1 MLISG
6 TKAKSCGLV
15 AAFATAAVLCAG
27 AADAADM
34 DTMVTKAPPPP
45 AATAPASCGSFY
57 DFFVTACPLTWSGV
71 TLYGTVDMGGT
82 YQTHGSPFDPNFPT
96 GASYL
101 LGAGGGNA
109 TNRAAGFGWAPNGM
123 SQSNVGIKV
132 IEPIAPGGWSFISQ
146 NEIAFDPYSLL
157 LSNAPQAMQ
166 NGIGVAENLQAQPYD
181 SSRWGW
187 LAATNVVGL
196 SQPVFGTLT
205 FGRQNS
211 LLNDSLS
218 AYDPMGASYAFAMIG
233 YSGKYAGAGGTEEA
247 RWTTAIKYRVN
258 VGDFRF
264 AVMGQPVGGA
274 DGGYNAYNPNNGAVA
289 GQIGSDFRH
298 LGPGIFSWDIV
309 GTWEKDA
316 VNIGTTF
323 PGQTTALGWPTS
335 FPSGFSAGC
344 AACSGL
350 KATISNNT
358 SIAVLA
364 KYSFGSWGNSPPPV
378 VGKAPPVPSGPS
390 GIPLTLY
397 AGYEWIQFA
406 NPSDTQT
413 TSFLD
418 DGFLFQATNAA
429 GSTLSSNGTTIANN
443 AFNAR
448 CGSGTGCY
456 NEIFQVMWTGA
467 KYGITKDL
475 DVIGAYYHYIQ
486 NTYVNGVNCSLAT
499 GASNARCYGYFDM
512 YSAVLDWRF
521 LPKWDTYIGIAYSAA
536 FGGLANGDITRN
548 NLSTVTGVRF
558 RF

>member
-1 MLISG
+1 
-6 TKAKSCGLV
+6 
-15 AAFATAAVLCAG
+15 
-27 AADAADM
+27 
-34 DTMVTKAPPPP
+34 
-45 AATAPASCGSFY
+45 
-57 DFFVTACPLTWSGV
+57 
-71 TLYGTVDMGGT
+71 
-82 YQTHGSPFDPNFPT
+82 
-96 GASYL
+96 
-101 LGAGGGNA
+101 
-109 TNRAAGFGWAPNGM
+109 M

-196 SQPVFGTLT
+196 SQPVFGTVT

-264 AVMGQPVGGA
+264 AVMGQPIGGA

-289 GQIGSDFRH
+289 GQIGSDLH
-298 LGPGIFSWDIV
+298 LGPGVFSWDVV

-344 AACSGL
+344 GAGTLLSPACSGL
-350 KATISNNT
+350 KATLSNNT

-364 KYSFGSWGNSPPPV
+364 KYSFGSWGNTPPPV

-397 AGYEWIQFA
+397 AGYEWIQLA
-406 NPSDTQT
+406 NPSDPQLG
-413 TSFLD
+413 SFLD
-418 DGFLFQATNAA
+418 DGFTFNYVNVAA
-429 GSTLSSNGTTIANN
+429 NRLSGNGTTVANN
-443 AFNAR
+443 AFNAN
-448 CGSGTGCY
+448 CNGVGSANPCTA
-456 NEIFQVMWTGA
+456 EIFQFAWAGF
-467 KYGITKDL
+467 KYGITRNL
-475 DVIGAYYHYIQ
+475 DFIAVNYVEWQ
-486 NTYVNGVNCSLAT
+486 NTFVTNTVCNSMSTAASKGQCQGYMDAASL
-499 GASNARCYGYFDM
+499 
-512 YSAVLDWRF
+512 VLDWRF
-521 LPKWDTYIGIAYSAA
+521 LPKWDWYIGTMYSVA
-536 FGGLANGDITRN
+536 GGGIANGDISRN
-548 NLSTVTGVRF
+548 NLATTSGVRF